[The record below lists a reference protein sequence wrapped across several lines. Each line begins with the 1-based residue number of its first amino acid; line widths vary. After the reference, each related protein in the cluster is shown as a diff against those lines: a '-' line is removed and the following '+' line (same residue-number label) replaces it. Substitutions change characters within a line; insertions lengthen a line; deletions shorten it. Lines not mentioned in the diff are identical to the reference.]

1 LIEISDDMVDA
12 LREGDLRTFSA
23 IAKKKPSYRPL
34 ARQALDYAF
43 QGIISLDEVLRLS
56 VELMQ
61 D

>member
-1 LIEISDDMVDA
+1 MVDA
-12 LREGDLRTFSA
+12 LREGDLRTFSS

-34 ARQALDYAF
+34 AISALDYAF

>member
-1 LIEISDDMVDA
+1 MIDA

-23 IAKKKPSYRPL
+23 IAKKNPHYRPL
-34 ARQALDYAF
+34 ARSALDYAF
-43 QGIISLDEVLRLS
+43 QGIVSLDEVLRLS